1 MEGERE
7 EGGREGG
14 MEPEMKGK
22 RGRGREGGRDG
33 ARDEGKE
40 RKREGEKDE
49 LLLECSF
56 ILTYKRNSSST
67 RAHFSSLPPMY
78 IAVTS

>member
-1 MEGERE
+1 MGKRGAKR

-14 MEPEMKGK
+14 IEPEMKGK
-22 RGRGREGGRDG
+22 REAKRERGREGD
-33 ARDEGKE
+33 KH
-40 RKREGEKDE
+40 E
-49 LLLECSF
+49 LLLECSS
-56 ILTYKRNSSST
+56 IRTYKRNSSST